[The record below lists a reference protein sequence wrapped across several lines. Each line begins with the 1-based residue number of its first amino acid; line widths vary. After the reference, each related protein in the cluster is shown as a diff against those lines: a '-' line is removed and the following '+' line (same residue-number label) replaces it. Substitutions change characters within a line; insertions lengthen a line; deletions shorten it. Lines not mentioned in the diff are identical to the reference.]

1 MKILII
7 DDETA
12 ITQFLKDGLEAN
24 MYIVETATDGE
35 RGAFMG
41 RTGNYDL
48 IILDYNLPK
57 LNGAAVLKEIRQE
70 KKHVPVLMI
79 TVRSEL
85 TTKNEIFAGGA
96 DDYLT
101 KPFLFEELLLRVR
114 ALLKRPA
121 KIEGE
126 FYKIDNL
133 TLNTASKII
142 RRNGREI
149 YLTRREFAL
158 LEYLMINRG
167 QIVSRNQI
175 LEHVWDYNADPFSNS
190 IETHLASLRRKLNT
204 NKNRNLI
211 HTFTG
216 RGYKLALNK
225 KIKLALSTPQKH
237 VGAPR

>member
-7 DDETA
+7 DDEPA
-12 ITQFLKDGLEAN
+12 IVQFLKDGLEAN
-24 MYIVETATDGE
+24 MFIVETASDGE

-41 RTGNYDL
+41 RTGSYDL
-48 IILDYNLPK
+48 IILDCMLPK
-57 LNGAAVLKEIRQE
+57 LNGAEVLKEIR
-70 KKHVPVLMI
+70 KDKLHVPVLML
-79 TVRSEL
+79 TVKSEL
-85 TTKNEIFAGGA
+85 RDKDELFRLGA

-101 KPFLFEELLLRVR
+101 KPFLFDELLLHIR

-121 KIEGE
+121 KAEGE

-133 TLNTASKII
+133 TLNTRTKII
-142 RRNGREI
+142 RRGSKEV

-167 QIVSRNQI
+167 KIMSRNQI
-175 LEHVWDYNADPFSNS
+175 LEHVWDFNADPFSNS
-190 IETHLASLRRKLNT
+190 VETHLASLRRKLNT
-204 NKNRNLI
+204 GQNKNLI

-225 KIKLALSTPQKH
+225 LN
-237 VGAPR
+237 

>member
-7 DDETA
+7 DDEPA
-12 ITQFLKDGLEAN
+12 IVQFLKDGLQAN
-24 MYIVETATDGE
+24 MYVVETAADGE
-35 RGAFMG
+35 RGAFLG

-48 IILDYNLPK
+48 VILDYMLPK
-57 LNGAAVLKEIRQE
+57 LDGAQVLAEIRRE
-70 KKHVPVLMI
+70 KRHIPVLML
-79 TVRSEL
+79 TVKSEL
-85 TTKNEIFAGGA
+85 KEKNEAFALGA

-101 KPFLFEELLLRVR
+101 KPFLFDELLLHVR

-121 KIEGE
+121 KTEGE
-126 FYKIDNL
+126 FFKVDNL
-133 TLNTASKII
+133 TLNTRSKIV
-142 RRNGREI
+142 RRGGREI
-149 YLTRREFAL
+149 YLTRREFVF

-167 QIVSRNQI
+167 KIISRNQI

-190 IETHLASLRRKLNT
+190 VETHLAGLRRKLNL

-225 KIKLALSTPQKH
+225 LD
-237 VGAPR
+237 

>member
-1 MKILII
+1 MKILVI
-7 DDETA
+7 DDDAAIAQLLKTA
-12 ITQFLKDGLEAN
+12 LEDK
-24 MYIVETATDGE
+24 MYDVETASDGE
-35 RGAFMG
+35 RGAFLA
-41 RTGNYDL
+41 RTGSYDL
-48 IILDYNLPK
+48 VILDYNLPK
-57 LNGAAVLKEIRQE
+57 LSGAEVLAEIRRE

-85 TTKNEIFAGGA
+85 AVKDEAFSRGA

-101 KPFLFEELLLRVR
+101 KPFLLEELLLRIR

-121 KIEGE
+121 KIEGDL
-126 FYKIDNL
+126 YKIDNL
-133 TLNTASKII
+133 TLNTQSKIV
-142 RRNGREI
+142 RRDGREI

-167 QIVSRNQI
+167 QIISRNQI

-190 IETHLASLRRKLNT
+190 VETHLASLRRKLNI
-204 NKNRNLI
+204 NRNRNLI

-225 KIKLALSTPQKH
+225 LGGGYQDKANR
-237 VGAPR
+237 AE